1 VSDTLPSLAERA
13 NAPLPLDTF
22 VLEQAVLEIRYD
34 NAYIFWDRSGRLW
47 QEMVKAEE
55 DLRPLETQPNRTSF
69 AIARDYQ
76 LSANIESSRVN
87 AYFPNRDLQAFMQ
100 KCDAFFQIVLGT
112 LDVDGLRRVG
122 LRLIY
127 SREYPRITDA
137 AKAIRSLNLVVL
149 PQGKHFGIESSAPRP
164 E

>member
-55 DLRPLETQPNRTSF
+55 DLRPLETQLNRLASLLHATISYPQTLK
-69 AIARDYQ
+69 ARV
-76 LSANIESSRVN
+76 LMRI
-87 AYFPNRDLQAFMQ
+87 
-100 KCDAFFQIVLGT
+100 FQIVISRPSCKNAT
-112 LDVDGLRRVG
+112 LFFRSCSARWTW
-122 LRLIY
+122 
-127 SREYPRITDA
+127 TDSA
-137 AKAIRSLNLVVL
+137 A
-149 PQGKHFGIESSAPRP
+149 SACD
-164 E
+164 